1 MTREEF
7 LAGMAERAAE
17 AERQIADCHHVVA
30 CPSCGAP
37 VGHRCV
43 RKGQDYMAAAS
54 LKRPHRR
61 RWTLVV
67 PAR

>member
-1 MTREEF
+1 MNRDEF
-7 LAGMAERAAE
+7 LAGMAERAALTQRRIAE
-17 AERQIADCHHVVA
+17 AHHVVA

-54 LKRPHRR
+54 LKHPHRR